1 MRVAPMQMKTS
12 FRNYVYSLIAA
23 EISAVTRYADRVIQ
37 WLPTRND
44 DFLLLDMVD
53 SLSKSTL
60 SDEELST
67 SPMSMTER
75 RLS

>member
-1 MRVAPMQMKTS
+1 MPKKTS

>member
-1 MRVAPMQMKTS
+1 MQMKTS

>member
-1 MRVAPMQMKTS
+1 MRVAPMPKKTS